1 MFYTAPMSTHT
12 AKPSPEIDQGIAL
25 LTKGDLAGAERAA
38 QSVLARGNNSGA
50 LHLLGMIRARQNRL
64 EEAAELLGRAL
75 VLQPGQPQM
84 LFNYGK
90 LLALLERDAEAA
102 KMLEAAAQALPN
114 YPEAW
119 STLAGVQGRMGNI
132 AGTEK
137 SLRKVL
143 ALQPKHT
150 FAKLSLGTL
159 LNGSERAA
167 EAEIVLAQ
175 GLAEALENALRAAFA
190 YHLGLAQL
198 ELGKREAALEN
209 FTKVRSFDPEGSAGM
224 DFNRANIL
232 VELSRVEEAETLL
245 QEMVWRDPGNSEA
258 HLSYN
263 RLLHGEK
270 KEKKFLTSF
279 DGAPQTTDLQ
289 LSKASL
295 LVTAGRDEEALEI
308 YARLLAAEPD
318 NSAAAI
324 GVAEGLSKLGRHDEA
339 VATVEKALRRAP
351 DNPALQTSLAGA
363 ALQAR
368 DPQKAAEMALKVL
381 AHAPHDQP
389 VLALLGSSWR
399 LMDDARHETLN
410 GYDELIQ
417 IFDLEA
423 PDSYSDMA
431 AFNAELNEF
440 LSGLH
445 KDRHRD
451 EIQSVRGGSM
461 TYGSLFNARYPL
473 VEKLRHRF
481 NEAMTRYIAALKPDL
496 GHPFLT
502 RRGQG
507 FRYEGSWSSRL
518 KKSGYHVNHIHGQGW
533 ISSAYYVDVPKAAK
547 DTKAQEG
554 WIKFG
559 EPAFDLGLKPRRTI
573 QPMPGRLVLF
583 PSYMW
588 HGTIPFQ
595 GETRTTIAF
604 DATPR

>member
-1 MFYTAPMSTHT
+1 MSTHT
-12 AKPSPEIDQGIAL
+12 AKPSAEIDQGIAL
-25 LTKGDLAGAERAA
+25 LNNGDLAGAERAA
-38 QSVLARGNNSGA
+38 QSVLGRGNHSGA

-75 VLQPGQPQM
+75 ALQPGQPQM

-90 LLALLERDAEAA
+90 LLALLGRDAEAA
-102 KMLEAAAQALPN
+102 KTLEAAAQALPG

-132 AGTEK
+132 AGTEQ

-209 FTKVRSFDPEGSAGM
+209 FTKVRSFDPEGRAGM

-232 VELSRVEEAETLL
+232 VELSRIEEAETML
-245 QEMVWRDPGNSEA
+245 QEMVRRDPGNAQA

-295 LVTAGRDEEALEI
+295 LVTAGRDEEAQEI

-318 NSAAAI
+318 NIMAAN
-324 GVAEGLSKLGRHDEA
+324 GLAEGLSKLGRHAEA
-339 VATVEKALRRAP
+339 VAGLEKALARLP
-351 DNPALQTSLAGA
+351 GNPALESGIAAA
-363 ALQAR
+363 ALRGR
-368 DPQKAAEMALKVL
+368 DPQKAAAMAEKVL
-381 AHAPHDQP
+381 AATPHDQLM
-389 VLALLGSSWR
+389 LALLGSAWR
-399 LMDDARHETLN
+399 LMDDERHETLN

-417 IFDLEA
+417 SFDLET
-423 PDSYSDMA
+423 PEGFSDMA

-440 LSGLH
+440 LSTLH
-445 KDRHRD
+445 KARYRD
-451 EIQSVRGGSM
+451 EIQSLRSGSQ
-461 TYGSLFNARYPL
+461 TYGRFFSARYPL
-473 VEKLRHRF
+473 VEKLRQRMDG
-481 NEAMTRYIAALKPDL
+481 AMTRYIAGLKPDAA
-496 GHPFLT
+496 HPFRG

-518 KKSGYHVNHIHGQGW
+518 KESGYHVNHIHGQGW
-533 ISSAYYVDVPKAAK
+533 ISSAYYVDVPNAAK

-573 QPMPGRLVLF
+573 QPVPGRLVLF

-595 GETRTTIAF
+595 GETRTSIAF

>member
-1 MFYTAPMSTHT
+1 MSTHT
-12 AKPSPEIDQGIAL
+12 AKPSAEIDQGIAL
-25 LTKGDLAGAERAA
+25 LTQGDLAGAERAA

-75 VLQPGQPQM
+75 ALQPGQPQM

-90 LLALLERDAEAA
+90 LLALLGRDAEAA
-102 KMLEAAAQALPN
+102 KTLEAAAQALPN

-119 STLAGVQGRMGNI
+119 NTLAGVQGRMGNI

-159 LNGSERAA
+159 LNGTERAA

-175 GLAEALENALRAAFA
+175 GLAEALENTLRATFA

-209 FTKVRSFDPEGSAGM
+209 FTRVRSFDPEGSAGM

-232 VELSRVEEAETLL
+232 VELSRIEEAETML
-245 QEMVWRDPGNSEA
+245 QEMVRRDPGNAQA

-270 KEKKFLTSF
+270 KEKKFLSSF

-295 LVTAGRDEEALEI
+295 LVTAGRDEEAQEI

-318 NSAAAI
+318 NVMAAN
-324 GVAEGLSKLGRHDEA
+324 GLAEGLSKLGRHAEA
-339 VATVEKALRRAP
+339 VAGLEKALARLP
-351 DNPALQTSLAGA
+351 GNPALESGIAAA
-363 ALQAR
+363 ALRGR
-368 DPQKAAEMALKVL
+368 DPQKAAAMALKVL
-381 AHAPHDQP
+381 ARAPHDQLM
-389 VLALLGSSWR
+389 LALLGSSWR
-399 LMDDARHETLN
+399 LMDDTRHETLN
-410 GYDELIQ
+410 GYDDLIQ

-423 PDSYSDMA
+423 PDGYSDMA

-445 KDRHRD
+445 KARHRD
-451 EIQSVRGGSM
+451 EIHSARGGSM
-461 TYGSLFNARYPL
+461 TFGSLFNARYPL

-507 FRYEGSWSSRL
+507 FRYDGSWSSRL
-518 KKSGYHVNHIHGQGW
+518 AASGYHANHIHYQSW
-533 ISSAYYVDVPKAAK
+533 ISSAYYVDVPQAAK

-559 EPAFDLGLKPRRTI
+559 EPAFDLGMKPRRTV
-573 QPMPGRLVLF
+573 QPVPGRLVLF

>member
-1 MFYTAPMSTHT
+1 MSTHT
-12 AKPSPEIDQGIAL
+12 AKPSAEIDQGIAL
-25 LTKGDLAGAERAA
+25 LTQGDLVGAERAA
-38 QSVLARGNNSGA
+38 QSVLGRGNNSGA

-75 VLQPGQPQM
+75 ALQPGQPQM

-90 LLALLERDAEAA
+90 LLALLGRDAEAA
-102 KMLEAAAQALPN
+102 KTLEAAAQALPN

-119 STLAGVQGRMGNI
+119 NTLAGVQGRMGDI

-159 LNGSERAA
+159 LSGTERAA

-175 GLAEALENALRAAFA
+175 GLAEALENTLRATFA

-232 VELSRVEEAETLL
+232 VELSRIEEAETML
-245 QEMVWRDPGNSEA
+245 QEMVRRDPDNAQA
-258 HLSYN
+258 HLAYN

-270 KEKKFLTSF
+270 KKKFLTSF
-279 DGAPQTTDLQ
+279 DDAPQTTDLQ

-295 LVTAGRDEEALEI
+295 LVTAGRDEEAQEI

-318 NSAAAI
+318 NVMAAN
-324 GVAEGLSKLGRHDEA
+324 GLAEGLSKLGRHAEA
-339 VATVEKALRRAP
+339 VAGLEKALARLP
-351 DNPALQTSLAGA
+351 GNPALEGGIAAA
-363 ALQAR
+363 ALRGR
-368 DPQKAAEMALKVL
+368 DPQKAAAMALKVL
-381 AHAPHDQP
+381 ARAPHDQLM
-389 VLALLGSSWR
+389 LALLGSAWR
-399 LMDDARHETLN
+399 LMDDERHETLN
-410 GYDELIQ
+410 GYDDLIQ

-423 PDSYSDMA
+423 PDGYSDMA

-445 KDRHRD
+445 KARHRD
-451 EIQSVRGGSM
+451 EIHSARGGSM
-461 TYGSLFNARYPL
+461 TFGSLFNARYPL

-502 RRGQG
+502 RRAQG
-507 FRYEGSWSSRL
+507 FRYDGSWSARL
-518 KKSGYHVNHIHGQGW
+518 AASGYHANHIHYQSW
-533 ISSAYYVDVPKAAK
+533 ISSAYYVDVPQAAK

-573 QPMPGRLVLF
+573 QPVPGRLVLF